1 MNARTTDGFI
11 GNVPLWSVGL
21 LRKYAVASLVC
32 ALIAVFLFIVTYRQV
47 AIQGIA
53 DLGQQNNV
61 SNARKILRE
70 SGTEL
75 SDYLRRSANF
85 NAEQARSAV
94 LPALLA
100 AAIADKMNDHDVGRV
115 KIYNA
120 QGLVVF
126 STMREKIGRNQSD
139 NIAFRAAMLGEMAT
153 ELVYRDTF
161 NRFDQETEEDN
172 LVQTYLPVRTAPNDP
187 PHGVLELYTDVNNL
201 VHQAERSEFRILA
214 AGAIFLPMLW
224 VALLLF
230 VRRTTQVIKWQQ
242 QTIRER
248 NATLATL
255 SAHMLETEEAGRKR
269 LAIELNEG
277 LAQTLSA
284 IKVELENASR
294 RPANDRRVANDSV
307 VPLLQRT
314 IGEVRAIATALR
326 PSSLDDLGLRS
337 AISALSR
344 DVGKLHPDLEIQEQ
358 IAATEEEI
366 PTPLKIVIY
375 RCLETALH
383 GIVRLRQATRVQV
396 GLRAEGGAIAL
407 LIEHDGRP
415 VEKSSPE
422 TDAAGTRSSVI
433 SMNPLRERVVLS
445 GGELFVEQNPYG
457 ATTVRAQWR
466 L

>member
-1 MNARTTDGFI
+1 
-11 GNVPLWSVGL
+11 
-21 LRKYAVASLVC
+21 
-32 ALIAVFLFIVTYRQV
+32 
-47 AIQGIA
+47 
-53 DLGQQNNV
+53 
-61 SNARKILRE
+61 
-70 SGTEL
+70 
-75 SDYLRRSANF
+75 
-85 NAEQARSAV
+85 
-94 LPALLA
+94 
-100 AAIADKMNDHDVGRV
+100 MNDHDVGRV